1 MEIVLDISEQAFKRI
16 SAAYH
21 VRQMSGESFGITEEL
36 IGKIVVAVENGQS
49 TVSIKLK
56 HEGNNNEQ

>member
-1 MEIVLDISEQAFKRI
+1 MEILLDISDKAFKRI
-16 SAAYH
+16 SAAYC

-36 IGKIVVAVENGQS
+36 IGKIIAAVENGQS

-56 HEGNNNEQ
+56 QEGNNNEQ